1 LRKPDDASASGLS
14 VTFPFNISLGIPLS
28 YGVISRLWA

>member
-1 LRKPDDASASGLS
+1 MS
-14 VTFPFNISLGIPLS
+14 VTFPFNISLGIPLY